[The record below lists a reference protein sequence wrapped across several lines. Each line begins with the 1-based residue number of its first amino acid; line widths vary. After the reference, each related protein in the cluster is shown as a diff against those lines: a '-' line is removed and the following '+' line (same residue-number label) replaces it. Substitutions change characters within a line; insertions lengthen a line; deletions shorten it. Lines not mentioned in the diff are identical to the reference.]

1 MPTTSADT
9 LALLADRVPS
19 GLFIGGQWSRDVS
32 GRATRAISVIDPGTG
47 SPMGELT
54 DAAEAD
60 VDAAVDAAAAAWTRW
75 RTMPAEDRAAL
86 LALLA
91 DLVERDSELIAM
103 IDSVDNGKPYVAAAG
118 HDVPNAVATLRYY
131 ARAAASVP
139 ARTAEPVF
147 ATRGTRSV
155 RVSRVPLGVVASII
169 PWNAPFM
176 MAVWKLAP
184 ALAFGNTVVL
194 KPAEDTSLS
203 ALYLGKLVQEA
214 GFPAGVV
221 NVITGRGATT
231 GAALVR
237 HPGVRK
243 ISFTGSTEV
252 GREIL
257 AQSAVDFRR
266 VGLELGGKSATIL
279 FADAARVDLKRAVTT
294 AVWAMFVNAG
304 QVCSAGSRLLIE
316 ASVHDEVLAALV
328 GAVER
333 IRIGY
338 GMEKTTQLGPLVSQA
353 QRDRVHGHVLAP
365 TVGELMTGG
374 KPLDRDGFFYP
385 PTVVSGVGRDDAL
398 WTEEV
403 FGPVLSV
410 AAFDDADH
418 AVALANDSQYGL
430 AAGLIT
436 TDDELAARVA
446 SRLEVGTVWV
456 NTHNVYDPAVPWGGM
471 KQSGIGREIG
481 SSAIGAYT
489 EEQVLWLAG

>member
-1 MPTTSADT
+1 MTVTSADA
-9 LALLADRVPS
+9 LALVADRVPS
-19 GLFIGGQWSRDVS
+19 GLFIGGDWHRGRP
-32 GRATRAISVIDPGTG
+32 GRAGISAVDPGTG
-47 SPMGELT
+47 AVIGEV
-54 DAAEAD
+54 AEAGQAD
-60 VDAAVDAAAAAWTRW
+60 IDAAVAAAAAARTRW
-75 RTMPAEDRAAL
+75 RATSAADRAAL
-86 LALLA
+86 LSRLA
-91 DLVERDSELIAM
+91 DLVERDRELLAV
-103 IDSVDNGKPYVAAAG
+103 IDCVENGKPYAAAAG
-118 HDVPNAVATLRYY
+118 HDIPNAVATLRYY
-131 ARAAASVP
+131 AQAAVSLT

-147 ATRGTRSV
+147 ATKGTRAV
-155 RVSRVPLGVVASII
+155 RVSRVPLGVFASII

-279 FADAARVDLKRAVTT
+279 FADAAKADLKRAVST

-316 ASVHDEVLAALV
+316 ASAYNEVLAALV
-328 GAVER
+328 SAVQR
-333 IRIGY
+333 IRVGY
-338 GMEKTTQLGPLVSQA
+338 GMEKSTQLGPVISQA
-353 QRDRVHGHVLAP
+353 QRDRVHGYVLAP
-365 TVGELMTGG
+365 TSGELLTGG
-374 KPLDRDGFFYP
+374 QPLDGEGFFYP
-385 PTVVSGVGRDDAL
+385 PTVVSGVAPGDAL

-410 AAFDDADH
+410 AAFDDADQ
-418 AVALANDSQYGL
+418 AVELANDSRYGL
-430 AAGLIT
+430 AAGVVT

-481 SSAIGAYT
+481 GSAVNADT
-489 EEQVLWLAG
+489 EEQVLWLA